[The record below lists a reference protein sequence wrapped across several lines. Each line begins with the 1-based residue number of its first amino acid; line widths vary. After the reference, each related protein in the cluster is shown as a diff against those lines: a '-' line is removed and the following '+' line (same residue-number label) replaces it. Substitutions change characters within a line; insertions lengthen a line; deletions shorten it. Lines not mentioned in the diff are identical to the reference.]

1 MSSDQI
7 FKIIYASIGIFGTY
21 LTVVR
26 LSAGDWFAALWPLA
40 IVAFCVYRL
49 FTMDGSGDRQ

>member
-1 MSSDQI
+1 MSRDQI
-7 FKIIYASIGIFGTY
+7 FKLIYAAIAIFGTY

-26 LSAGDWFAALWPLA
+26 LWAGDWVAALWPVA

-49 FTMDGSGDRQ
+49 FTMDGDLE